1 VSDSSAHGAF
11 PPHDFVQAFRAAFD
25 ILDRRNGSTNFVKLA
40 DLRDALSEF
49 SREEFD
55 AGLRKLRME
64 GVFSLDSHEGLHGSL
79 SHDDRDAG
87 VREAGSLL
95 VYASRR

>member
-1 VSDSSAHGAF
+1 MD
-11 PPHDFVQAFRAAFD
+11 
-25 ILDRRNGSTNFVKLA
+25 
-40 DLRDALSEF
+40 
-49 SREEFD
+49 
-55 AGLRKLRME
+55 

-79 SHDDRDAG
+79 SHEEREAG